1 MAKTNNTNNGHKVT
15 ADEERPIEYLLTEGY
30 TLEELLKLGWVVDA
44 AGAEKI
50 TGMTEFHLRY
60 LARTKQ
66 IEHIRRHGSG
76 YFFQSFALRRL
87 FKTVPAETG
96 SSKA

>member
-1 MAKTNNTNNGHKVT
+1 MAKMNSTNKTKE
-15 ADEERPIEYLLTEGY
+15 EERPIEYLLQDGY

-66 IEHIRRHGSG
+66 IGHIRRHGSG
-76 YFFQSFALRRL
+76 YFFQTFALRRL
-87 FKTVPAETG
+87 FETVPAVP
-96 SSKA
+96 KAAKA